1 MTWEQGAKAYRN
13 DVTAMTKRRRN
24 DIGTVSL
31 RYRIRDQNDVVTTL
45 PCYLG
50 VASERFLC
58 WSILSRVAL
67 ATPTFFCT
75 VTAALTERK
84 AVLNIAGLD

>member
-1 MTWEQGAKAYRN
+1 MIDIYIDVVAILFVTWEQGAKAYRN

-24 DIGTVSL
+24 DIGTVPL

-50 VASERFLC
+50 DVNCGQACPKKRRDCSN
-58 WSILSRVAL
+58 
-67 ATPTFFCT
+67 P
-75 VTAALTERK
+75 VT
-84 AVLNIAGLD
+84 